1 MRLQRHK
8 IGSTPEPHERYASGL
23 YRILAREETQ
33 MNKVKYHNE
42 PRHDDLK
49 LSTFSHRA
57 SARFT
62 AGAVLILTAT
72 FAPFV
77 PADAQVY
84 EYVGPAGLVIPT
96 NVQTDV
102 PVAAIRRKA
111 RYHSGI
117 ANLELEQAV
126 IRAAQQHHVQPA
138 LLLAVM
144 KAESSFNPT
153 VISKAGAVG
162 LMQLVPETAIRHGV
176 RNLYDA
182 NENITGGAKHLRYL
196 LNRFH
201 GNIRLALAAYNA
213 GEGTVDRYRQ
223 IPPYKETQDYVKKV
237 LIYYRSYK
245 KDGWI
250 MPVVIATPSMRTG
263 RPY

>member
-1 MRLQRHK
+1 MN
-8 IGSTPEPHERYASGL
+8 GPTDEP
-23 YRILAREETQ
+23 
-33 MNKVKYHNE
+33 M
-42 PRHDDLK
+42 P
-49 LSTFSHRA
+49 
-57 SARFT
+57 T
-62 AGAVLILTAT
+62 AH
-72 FAPFV
+72 
-77 PADAQVY
+77 
-84 EYVGPAGLVIPT
+84 
-96 NVQTDV
+96 
-102 PVAAIRRKA
+102 RKA
-111 RYHSGI
+111 RYHSGV

-126 IRAAQQHHVQPA
+126 IRAARQHHVQPA

-213 GEGTVDRYRQ
+213 GERKVDQYGQ

-237 LIYYRSYK
+237 LVYYRSYK
-245 KDGWI
+245 KAGWV
-250 MPVVIATPSMRTG
+250 MPVVMAAPPHVG